1 MNTDTKYDRYL
12 KTSKYTYFAIMQH
25 VSDCDGNAIFG
36 ISSKQNTIR
45 TNSYQ
50 NRTQFDFVQTSSKFE
65 ILTYLGAKF
74 EVLTYLGGGL
84 LLTVVGV
91 LSKITNT
98 TITTNTN
105 ITTCG
110 VQQFSAV
117 SQGYNGGARFPPSTV
132 CQY

>member
-65 ILTYLGAKF
+65 
-74 EVLTYLGGGL
+74 VLTYLGGGL